1 MKRSVCCFVAV
12 LVLRIVPATAQPSA
26 STEPRALERIEQLK
40 KVRMIDA
47 LDLSEDQSVKFF
59 SRLHERDGAREGLR
73 QKKMAALDKLERMVR
88 NDVKSEEYS
97 GVFPELNEL
106 DQKLLDLDQKFFESL
121 SDILSEEQRAKFML
135 FERQFH
141 RELQDA
147 LMTIQRKRNGGGDGE
162 K

>member
-1 MKRSVCCFVAV
+1 
-12 LVLRIVPATAQPSA
+12 
-26 STEPRALERIEQLK
+26 
-40 KVRMIDA
+40 MIDA
-47 LDLSEDQSVKFF
+47 LDLSEEQSVRFF
-59 SRLHERDGAREGLR
+59 ARLHERDGAREGLR

-97 GVFPELNEL
+97 GMFPEVNEL
-106 DQKLLDLDQKFFESL
+106 DQELLDLDRKFFESL
-121 SDILSEEQRAKFML
+121 SDIISEEQRAKLML